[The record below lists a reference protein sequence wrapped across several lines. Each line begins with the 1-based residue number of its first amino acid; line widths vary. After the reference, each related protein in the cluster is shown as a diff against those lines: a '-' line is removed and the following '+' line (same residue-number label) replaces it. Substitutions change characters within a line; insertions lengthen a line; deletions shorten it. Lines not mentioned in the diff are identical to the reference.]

1 MNNLPI
7 SFGDNV
13 RVRSNELTE
22 SAGLAG
28 LIGQVYG
35 ETTPSK
41 TGVEVV
47 GKITNDYALNVF
59 FIELDESVW
68 LIPELLEFIDHA
80 PGTEF
85 QIEGASQKFVR
96 NTSGKWAT
104 VPVQS
109 NNPWWKFW

>member
-13 RVRSNELTE
+13 RVRFNELTE
-22 SAGLAG
+22 SIGLAG
-28 LIGQVYG
+28 LVGQVYG
-35 ETTPSK
+35 ETMPSK
-41 TGVEVV
+41 TGVEVI
-47 GKITNDYALNVF
+47 GQLTNDHAVNVF
-59 FIELDESVW
+59 FTERNESVW
-68 LIPELLEFIDHA
+68 LIPELLEFLDHA

-96 NTSGKWAT
+96 NAIGEWVK

-109 NNPWWKFW
+109 TKPWWKFW